1 MRDKHRA
8 TWASLTLL
16 IVLAS
21 VLGAAACK
29 KGKEVESAADAKP
42 TRPLSP
48 SGTMS
53 LMGNYSHAGAIGTFQ
68 DCTTGERWRVAHE
81 GDNGT
86 LEKAYLDSKVSLG
99 SPLLVTVE
107 GGIDLRPSLDGPG
120 QETMLI
126 VARFVET
133 RPGEACPSAGDS

>member
-1 MRDKHRA
+1 MKRMTEIA
-8 TWASLTLL
+8 LLTA
-16 IVLAS
+16 LAL
-21 VLGAAACK
+21 VLGLAACK
-29 KGKEVESAADAKP
+29 KGKDVETAVDAKP

-53 LMGNYSHAGAIGTFQ
+53 LMGNYSHVGTIGTFQ

-81 GDNGT
+81 GDNGA
-86 LEKAYLDSKVSLG
+86 LERAYLESKVSLG

-120 QETMLI
+120 EETMLI

-133 RPGEACPSAGDS
+133 RPDEGCPNAGDESLDD